1 MYCGCRTYMLW
12 VGVPHNI
19 YAPTIHT
26 RTHNTYPQYITCRP
40 QYIRAHNRLSTR
52 CTAPQHITIIHNI
65 YNCTHNTLRRMD
77 TPHRYTF
84 SPTIYTYVLWVILRA
99 GFWGVE
105 YVVDNNVYIV
115 GNPTYILWTTQRNI
129 LWTTYC
135 GCKTYILWRTPN
147 VYIVGTEWVTHNT
160 LRVAPTI
167 YMFSPTIHKG
177 VTHKCYPQYITNIL

>member
-26 RTHNTYPQYITCRP
+26 RTHKVGCMHPQYIPTIHTHP
-40 QYIRAHNRLSTR
+40 QHVAHNMY
-52 CTAPQHITIIHNI
+52 PQHITIIHNI
-65 YNCTHNTLRRMD
+65 YSCTHNTLHRMD

-105 YVVDNNVYIV
+105 YVVDNNVCIV
-115 GNPTYILWTTQRNI
+115 GNPTYILWTTQWNI

-135 GCKTYILWRTPN
+135 GCKTYILWRTHN
-147 VYIVGTEWVTHNT
+147 VYIVGNPQHI
-160 LRVAPTI
+160 RVAPTI
-167 YMFSPTIHKG
+167 YTFSPTIHKG